1 MLSVGTV
8 ANRRIPNGFERFGIR
23 DVGAQWQKPARSSDV
38 SSPVGEGAP
47 DGAAYAAARS
57 GDDGNLVAKGVH
69 GSNSLSTMRSVW
81 KWIGLAGVAGVVAGG
96 AVVVRDQRKRR
107 AYTPDEIRAR
117 LHQRL
122 AETGSGSVSTENK
135 R

>member
-1 MLSVGTV
+1 
-8 ANRRIPNGFERFGIR
+8 
-23 DVGAQWQKPARSSDV
+23 
-38 SSPVGEGAP
+38 
-47 DGAAYAAARS
+47 
-57 GDDGNLVAKGVH
+57 
-69 GSNSLSTMRSVW
+69 MRSMW
-81 KWIGLAGVAGVVAGG
+81 KWIGLASVAGVVAGG

-122 AETGSGSVSTENK
+122 AESDTENK

>member
-1 MLSVGTV
+1 
-8 ANRRIPNGFERFGIR
+8 
-23 DVGAQWQKPARSSDV
+23 
-38 SSPVGEGAP
+38 
-47 DGAAYAAARS
+47 
-57 GDDGNLVAKGVH
+57 
-69 GSNSLSTMRSVW
+69 MRSIW

-96 AVVVRDQRKRR
+96 ALVVRDQRKRR

-122 AETGSGSVSTENK
+122 AESDAAGFQSRSGSGAGTTENN